1 MHVYVKCYNHGY
13 IVKAISNFEIHQ
25 ELFKIWFTL
34 LHFAMD
40 DPVIVHG
47 GRKLKIVLILG
58 FFCPIYVIGNCLKK
72 QAGS

>member
-1 MHVYVKCYNHGY
+1 
-13 IVKAISNFEIHQ
+13 
-25 ELFKIWFTL
+25 
-34 LHFAMD
+34 MD

-72 QAGS
+72 QAGSWALDRKVFSRMSYKLTGTSEPWQLYEIFGGLD